1 MTGLRVSLLGA
12 VALSILV
19 AGAVALYAS
28 DEAPNA
34 ETVPYH
40 VKKAMSLTVR

>member
-12 VALSILV
+12 VALFVLV

-28 DEAPNA
+28 DGAPNA
-34 ETVPYH
+34 ETAPYH
-40 VKKAMSLTVR
+40 VKKAMTLTVR